1 MTPQRMNEKRYP
13 TPPCTCGSSLKGEL
27 KCLPTILIVIFI
39 LMLLGAMPS
48 WPHSKNWGYYPSS
61 GLGLLL
67 LIVII
72 LTFSGRL

>member
-1 MTPQRMNEKRYP
+1 MWIFSERRVEM
-13 TPPCTCGSSLKGEL
+13 LA
-27 KCLPTILIVIFI
+27 TILIVIFI

>member
-1 MTPQRMNEKRYP
+1 MWVFSERRVEM
-13 TPPCTCGSSLKGEL
+13 LA
-27 KCLPTILIVIFI
+27 TILIVIFI